1 MHQVVRKK
9 LYIKVMCIIK
19 VIIRVY
25 LIEGVKSFAYKLYK
39 LCLQAII
46 FQKWK
51 GVGNFFSRNG
61 KTTIVGDR
69 SAPGVRALIS
79 KPRSQKRST
88 EYVIVLGSVTP

>member
-51 GVGNFFSRNG
+51 GVGIFFSRNG

-69 SAPGVRALIS
+69 ALAA
-79 KPRSQKRST
+79 
-88 EYVIVLGSVTP
+88 LLACAL

>member
-46 FQKWK
+46 FQKCK

-69 SAPGVRALIS
+69 ALAA
-79 KPRSQKRST
+79 
-88 EYVIVLGSVTP
+88 LLACAL

>member
-46 FQKWK
+46 FQKCK

-79 KPRSQKRST
+79 KPRILAGFLKS
-88 EYVIVLGSVTP
+88 GP

>member
-1 MHQVVRKK
+1 MCMYRKIYANNLCIKLLEKK

-51 GVGNFFSRNG
+51 GVGIFFF
-61 KTTIVGDR
+61 
-69 SAPGVRALIS
+69 
-79 KPRSQKRST
+79 
-88 EYVIVLGSVTP
+88 

>member
-39 LCLQAII
+39 LCLQAIL

-51 GVGNFFSRNG
+51 GVENFFF
-61 KTTIVGDR
+61 
-69 SAPGVRALIS
+69 
-79 KPRSQKRST
+79 
-88 EYVIVLGSVTP
+88 

>member
-1 MHQVVRKK
+1 MCMYRKIYANNLCIKLLEKK

-51 GVGNFFSRNG
+51 GVGNFFF
-61 KTTIVGDR
+61 
-69 SAPGVRALIS
+69 
-79 KPRSQKRST
+79 
-88 EYVIVLGSVTP
+88 

>member
-69 SAPGVRALIS
+69 ALAALLAC
-79 KPRSQKRST
+79 
-88 EYVIVLGSVTP
+88 VL

>member
-1 MHQVVRKK
+1 
-9 LYIKVMCIIK
+9 MCIIK

-69 SAPGVRALIS
+69 ALAALLACALLLASPNQHI
-79 KPRSQKRST
+79 T
-88 EYVIVLGSVTP
+88 

>member
-1 MHQVVRKK
+1 MCMYRKIYANNLCIKLLEKK

-46 FQKWK
+46 FQK
-51 GVGNFFSRNG
+51 
-61 KTTIVGDR
+61 
-69 SAPGVRALIS
+69 
-79 KPRSQKRST
+79 
-88 EYVIVLGSVTP
+88 

>member
-19 VIIRVY
+19 IIIRVY

-51 GVGNFFSRNG
+51 GVGIFFLEMEKQPLSG
-61 KTTIVGDR
+61 IVR
-69 SAPGVRALIS
+69 
-79 KPRSQKRST
+79 
-88 EYVIVLGSVTP
+88 